1 MPRPPKE
8 DTIHFLRVLGSA
20 ERQILL
26 AAGDGNISNGF
37 IACLDFYRHFYEL
50 GYRPWMPVQF
60 LDVALVTDQTNQ
72 RLVARFKRSK
82 RHVCRLD
89 DLDPSL

>member
-26 AAGDGNISNGF
+26 AAGDGNIF
-37 IACLDFYRHFYEL
+37 IGISMNLATGLGCPFNCLMW
-50 GYRPWMPVQF
+50 PWI
-60 LDVALVTDQTNQ
+60 QTKQ
-72 RLVARFKRSK
+72 IKGL
-82 RHVCRLD
+82 
-89 DLDPSL
+89 